1 MRGGHVRERT
11 ETFPLCLEAPQPASL
26 LAPMRLGI
34 GLPLAPTPNGGP
46 RYSAAFHPH
55 PVERGAIA
63 FGSCSQQS
71 KYRHALA
78 AAAQLLL
85 AQRLQV
91 KAVVET
97 GGGRAAD
104 EHDDIV
110 GAGVDLLAEL
120 LQALSDVHRIPDE
133 RVVDAA
139 GRTDIADHRR
149 AGVNADAQANGPQV
163 FGAPALVVLSQRQ
176 CNRPR
181 RTARAQRVIALDGGR
196 TPEDHHGVADVLVDR
211 ALFGIDTAG
220 EQAEMA
226 VEELG
231 DLGRR

>member
-1 MRGGHVRERT
+1 MRNGHLRERT
-11 ETFPLCLEAPQPASL
+11 ETFPLCLGAPQPASL

-34 GLPLAPTPNGGP
+34 GLPLAPTPNGSP

-55 PVERGAIA
+55 PMERGAIA
-63 FGSCSQQS
+63 FRSCLPQA
-71 KYRHALA
+71 KYRQALA

-85 AQRLQV
+85 AQRLQG
-91 KAVVET
+91 KAVVEK

-120 LQALSDVHRIPDE
+120 LQALGDVHRIPDE

-149 AGVNADAQANGPQV
+149 AGVNADAQANGLQV
-163 FGAPALVVLSQRQ
+163 LGPTALVVLPQRQ
-176 CNRPR
+176 R
-181 RTARAQRVIALDGGR
+181 
-196 TPEDHHGVADVLVDR
+196 
-211 ALFGIDTAG
+211 
-220 EQAEMA
+220 
-226 VEELG
+226 
-231 DLGRR
+231 